1 MGLFSYLFP
10 KYAESDSD
18 FDRTNVN
25 DGIYQSRSTN
35 SATQSKFSP
44 GQVLPAIILN
54 IAGPIKDPNY
64 FDFASVLEISAPN
77 SEKTQQY
84 YRIHFR
90 VLNGMHENIP
100 LPPSFKYLA
109 LQSDSKSDSMPPTA
123 ERGSLLKPEAQEELL
138 ISCHPSFYVS
148 SEKLQSVI
156 PNPGDKI
163 QITFN
168 DSSFS
173 RATFL
178 GMEEK
183 GFNNL
188 PNPQNFIPLSQ
199 SFPETPMKL
208 GDLGVLPFAKNKF
221 NTEVCAGSED
231 GSLAALSKE
240 IGFLDPY
247 VLVAIRLKESAGDP
261 TAFRFEPHI
270 FIGQGGY
277 SSEKPRNEV
286 KLIKGNYKNYG
297 YKWTSIYI
305 VDNAGKVKKKGWYIP
320 SDATYNPD
328 SHLTYLQQ
336 IKPHLDNPTGA
347 VQTHGGIRYAPR
359 SGFFA
364 FGAKKLATYKG
375 KQVTAY
381 TATASYTASFN
392 DNETLHI
399 RDAAFKKAF
408 SIDPTRA
415 LKSTS
420 WGKYQVLGWALLRIY
435 DNDPHAALA
444 GFLADPDR
452 VGDMMLKGF
461 FSRFDK
467 KPAMEAVNSDF
478 PNAPSPASWLTFAKL
493 YNGPS
498 CCGGGRK
505 TYDKGIAKK
514 YLDAKSKCDIK
525 SPSKPSVA
533 TNLPYGPQF
542 EV

>member
-10 KYAESDSD
+10 NYARPDSD

-25 DGIYQSRSTN
+25 DGIYQSRSSNAAVAPTFN
-35 SATQSKFSP
+35 P
-44 GQVLPAIILN
+44 GQIFPAIVLN
-54 IAGPIKDPNY
+54 IAGPLKEPNY
-64 FDFASVLEISAPN
+64 FDFASVLEVSAPN

-90 VLNGMHENIP
+90 VLTGLHNNIP

-109 LQSDSKSDSMPPTA
+109 SQTNGAPRSIPASTKRDSP
-123 ERGSLLKPEAQEELL
+123 LKPEAQEELL

-148 SEKLQSVI
+148 SEKLQPVI

-163 QITFN
+163 QITFQ
-168 DSSFS
+168 DASFT

-178 GMEEK
+178 GMDEK
-183 GFNNL
+183 GLNNL
-188 PNPQNFIPLSQ
+188 PNPQNLNPISQ
-199 SFPETPMKL
+199 SFPQTPMQL

-221 NTEVCAGSED
+221 NTDACAGSED

-261 TAFRFEPHI
+261 TAFRFEPHT
-270 FIGQGGY
+270 FIGEGG
-277 SSEKPRNEV
+277 SDNEKPKNEV

-297 YKWTSIYI
+297 YKWTSIY
-305 VDNAGKVKKKGWYIP
+305 VENSAGKVKRKSWYIP
-320 SDATYNPD
+320 ADATYDPD

-359 SGFFA
+359 SEFFA

-375 KQVTAY
+375 KQITAY
-381 TATASYTASFN
+381 TETASYTGVFN
-392 DNETLHI
+392 DHEELHL
-399 RDAAFKKAF
+399 RDAAFKRAF
-408 SIDPTRA
+408 KIDPARA
-415 LKSTS
+415 IKATS
-420 WGKYQVLGWALLRIY
+420 WGKYQVMGWALLRLY

-444 GFLADPDR
+444 GYLADPDR
-452 VGDMMLKGF
+452 VGDLMLKGF

-467 KPAMEAVNSDF
+467 KPAMDAINSDF
-478 PNAPSPASWLTFAKL
+478 PNNPSPASWLTFAKL
-493 YNGPS
+493 YNG
-498 CCGGGRK
+498 GRLLRRREK
-505 TYDKGIAKK
+505 NI
-514 YLDAKSKCDIK
+514 
-525 SPSKPSVA
+525 
-533 TNLPYGPQF
+533 
-542 EV
+542 